1 MPVLHRLSCAY
12 LFLFQRERTKQISR
26 RADTILLGNK
36 IFLFSRVSIPSPPF
50 TRLSLDALRVLRPA
64 FSFASL
70 LATGAVSILLPPF
83 IPRRQNRCCPVFSG
97 FMRVCGLLEP
107 EFSRALHRRYPNP
120 EIRYFSLCG
129 AFRPFFR
136 AKGSAFLRFEDNSS
150 PRNR

>member
-1 MPVLHRLSCAY
+1 MVEHQLPKLNTGVR
-12 LFLFQRERTKQISR
+12 F
-26 RADTILLGNK
+26 
-36 IFLFSRVSIPSPPF
+36 PSPAPYRDDKIDVVPF
-50 TRLSLDALRVLRPA
+50 
-64 FSFASL
+64 
-70 LATGAVSILLPPF
+70 
-83 IPRRQNRCCPVFSG
+83 FSG
-97 FMRVCGLLEP
+97 FMRVCGLFKP